1 MNTPH
6 PPIEGGAPNH
16 GTGQDSAP
24 ARKPG
29 QVVRKKNKY
38 DMAMGGQQYGNH
50 VPGVAP
56 ADATFS
62 IDQMSAPLAPGYG
75 AQPGTGYGQPAP
87 AAPNY
92 PNAPAY
98 PASGGYQSAPAHP
111 GVQPAAPQFPG
122 VAPQQQTFAMPGQP
136 PQAEWSAPPIAD
148 SFASARGTVK
158 GKGGQKAAAT
168 NNQTLQP
175 NTAVTAG
182 PVAANA
188 APPVLSHSAPTNPSL
203 TGMGVSGVS
212 TSQNF
217 GAASSFSVVEDPLP
231 TKWESLRESKS
242 KMIMAGVLALSL
254 VVGLVVGFNFL
265 FGPKIEDHQNYKD
278 MAALLEQGAAAQ
290 EAFHQANQRYAT
302 WERELVEYGVPE
314 LRVYDMTVLSATN
327 STFCLRGKAYI
338 DSKEYSI
345 YMGISGKASQQ
356 SCR

>member
-16 GTGQDSAP
+16 GTGQGGAP

-50 VPGVAP
+50 VPGIAP
-56 ADATFS
+56 AETTFS
-62 IDQMSAPLAPGYG
+62 IDQMAPPVSSGYG
-75 AQPGTGYGQPAP
+75 TQPGTGYGQPAP
-87 AAPNY
+87 GT
-92 PNAPAY
+92 PAY
-98 PASGGYQSAPAHP
+98 PAPGSYQSAPGYPPA
-111 GVQPAAPQFPG
+111 QPAAPQFPG
-122 VAPQQQTFAMPGQP
+122 VAPQQQTFTMPGQP

-148 SFASARGTVK
+148 SFASVRGTVK
-158 GKGGQKAAAT
+158 SKGAQKSVGAG
-168 NNQTLQP
+168 NGQTLQP
-175 NTAVTAG
+175 NAAVTAG
-182 PVAANA
+182 PVAANT
-188 APPVLSHSAPTNPSL
+188 APSALPHGAPGNPAL

-212 TSQNF
+212 APQSF
-217 GAASSFSVVEDPLP
+217 GAATSFSVVDDPLP
-231 TKWESLRESKS
+231 TKWETLRESKP
-242 KMIMAGVLALSL
+242 KMILAGLLALSL

-265 FGPKIEDHQNYKD
+265 FGPKVEDHQNYKD
-278 MAALLEQGAAAQ
+278 MVALLEQGAAAQ
-290 EAFHQANQRYAT
+290 ESFHQANQRYAT